1 MNYFEIGFSKK
12 KKKKKNF
19 EGPWFYAFTFIWL
32 CENED

>member
-12 KKKKKNF
+12 KKKKF